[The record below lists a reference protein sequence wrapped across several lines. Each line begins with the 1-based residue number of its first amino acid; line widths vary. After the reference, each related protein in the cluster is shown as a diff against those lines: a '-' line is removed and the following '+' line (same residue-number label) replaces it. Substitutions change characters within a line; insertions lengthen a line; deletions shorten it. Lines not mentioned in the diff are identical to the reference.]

1 MDACVTLSELKS
13 LLGRGFGPLVI
24 DARRKEA
31 YAESGGVI
39 PGAIRR
45 DPETITAWWRDLDLA
60 RPIVVYCVSGHEVS
74 QAAAAFLREHG
85 LPAHY
90 LEGGFAGWMEAGE
103 TVVPKPGPPSRWVTR
118 ERPKIDRIACP
129 WLIRRFIDS
138 DAQFI
143 YVPATDVRRVAAETG
158 ATPYDVPDVE
168 FTHVGE
174 GCSFDTFVARHRL
187 SDPALLT
194 LADIVR
200 RADTDRLDL
209 APPASGLFA
218 ISLGLSANIPS
229 DPEMLRF
236 GMVMYDALYT
246 WLASLRAETHNWPPA
261 AVA

>member
-74 QAAAAFLREHG
+74 QAAAAFLREHR

-103 TVVPKPGPPSRWVTR
+103 TVVPKPGPPSRWVMR

-158 ATPYDVPDVE
+158 ATPYDVPDME
-168 FTHVGE
+168 FTHVG
-174 GCSFDTFVARHRL
+174 
-187 SDPALLT
+187 
-194 LADIVR
+194 VR
-200 RADTDRLDL
+200 GADTDRLDL

-229 DPEMLRF
+229 DHEMLRF